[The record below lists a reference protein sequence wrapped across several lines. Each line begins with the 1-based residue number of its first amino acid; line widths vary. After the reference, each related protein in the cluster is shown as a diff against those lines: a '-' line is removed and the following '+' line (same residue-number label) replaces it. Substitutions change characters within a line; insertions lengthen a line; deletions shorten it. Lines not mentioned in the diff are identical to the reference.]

1 MKHARARRKSCRI
14 VVHGKPQEPKCC
26 CPWLFPKPWPAI
38 GALLVQRAR
47 CSSVVFG
54 SGECHDWAQVC
65 HDWAQAELVCC
76 HARRLGMVSQFLEQS
91 IPVDNVPCLPAF
103 QLTEQRLC
111 GGHVVSASLQHCD
124 LLPSSASVQENC
136 AVGLG
141 ASARA
146 RPGSKSSNCRRRY
159 RPQSGDDFRSDASQ
173 VPPLWV

>member
-1 MKHARARRKSCRI
+1 
-14 VVHGKPQEPKCC
+14 
-26 CPWLFPKPWPAI
+26 
-38 GALLVQRAR
+38 
-47 CSSVVFG
+47 
-54 SGECHDWAQVC
+54 
-65 HDWAQAELVCC
+65 
-76 HARRLGMVSQFLEQS
+76 MVSQFLEQS
-91 IPVDNVPCLPAF
+91 IPIDNVPCLPAF

-146 RPGSKSSNCRRRY
+146 RPGSKSSNCRRRS

-173 VPPLWV
+173 VPPRGFRSTRINGTEMIGGPVGIEPLTYCR